1 MKYSNKVLINEKSSP
16 GSKSVKNMYAVESV
30 NVAQGP
36 RTGNAGTMSKRS
48 DFMAAKETRQPLADM
63 VASAIGN
70 RTPDDHVNPKLE
82 PVSAYSKRSFK
93 R

>member
-1 MKYSNKVLINEKSSP
+1 MKYSNKVRINEEKNP
-16 GSKSVKNMYAVESV
+16 GSKSTRNMNAVDNV
-30 NVAQGP
+30 NQKSGP
-36 RTGNAGTMSKRS
+36 RTGNHGTPTKRS

-63 VASAIGN
+63 ITKAIGN

-82 PVSAYSKRSFK
+82 PVSADSKRSFK